1 MNKLMGFYELR
12 ELSIPTIPWKEY
24 FPGVELSDEFLWTI
38 RSAVNHGDD
47 LNLPR
52 LVGKTAGEATTF
64 ADNLYKQLYKKGMVV
79 YYPYFVAQKS
89 GTLNIHLDKII
100 IEAVKDDLWNL
111 VTDQK
116 LDVSLTI
123 TKDNDITS
131 SYGKKNFFNTEEIS
145 QLIQYAQK
153 ISRIYRDEI
162 IDGNSIL
169 LEWSF
174 ALSCNKNKQP
184 TGKPYLVFYEVRTIK

>member
-89 GTLNIHLDKII
+89 GTLNIHLDKIYASPLIRTRKTALAVAGGRDIEIKDEPGI
-100 IEAVKDDLWNL
+100 IELNGGV
-111 VTDQK
+111 V
-116 LDVSLTI
+116 
-123 TKDNDITS
+123 
-131 SYGKKNFFNTEEIS
+131 E
-145 QLIQYAQK
+145 
-153 ISRIYRDEI
+153 
-162 IDGNSIL
+162 
-169 LEWSF
+169 
-174 ALSCNKNKQP
+174 
-184 TGKPYLVFYEVRTIK
+184 GKPFKEIMSLCIPTDKTVDKKYRLQLKMLDDIKKKLEVKENE

>member
-24 FPGVELSDEFLWTI
+24 QPGVKLSDEFLWTI
-38 RSAVNHGDD
+38 RSAVNHGND

-52 LVGKTAGEATTF
+52 LVGKTANEALKF
-64 ADNLYKQLYKKGMVV
+64 ADDLYNQIHQKGMVV
-79 YYPYFVAQKS
+79 YYPYFVAHKS
-89 GTLNIHLDKII
+89 GTLNVYYDKTI

-123 TKDNDITS
+123 AKDNDIVS
-131 SYGKKNFFNTEEIS
+131 SYGNQNFLSREEVE
-145 QLIQYAQK
+145 QLMLYSRK
-153 ISRIYRDEI
+153 IFGIYRNEI
-162 IDGNSIL
+162 IDGKTIL

-174 ALSCNKNKQP
+174 ASSCNKNKQP
-184 TGKPYLVFYEVRTIK
+184 VGEPYLVFYEVRTVK